1 MKMKLI
7 AVLSVILCVAGA
19 FAASNAD
26 YVQDGLVTH
35 FDAIDN
41 AGTGAHVSN
50 ATAWRE
56 LKGSASITLQS
67 GASWGDKYL
76 NSGTTRHSIAN
87 MPAYN
92 RDSMTMEAVVN
103 VISNGP
109 PTGNYW
115 PRIFADG

>member
-19 FAASNAD
+19 FAASTAD
-26 YVQDGLVTH
+26 YVQAGLVTH

-41 AGTGAHVSN
+41 EGTGTHN
-50 ATAWRE
+50 ASATKWKD
-56 LKGSASITLQS
+56 LKGSASITLAS

-76 NSGTTRHSIAN
+76 SSGTGKHSIAN

-92 RDSMTMEAVVN
+92 RGSVTVEAARRDWRASPASRARTGG
-103 VISNGP
+103 IS
-109 PTGNYW
+109 
-115 PRIFADG
+115 